1 MDGVIS
7 EPVSDDTTIKVK
19 RKNIKLKYVP
29 TEVPENEDS
38 ESEITDE
45 QIEKKPK

>member
-7 EPVSDDTTIKVK
+7 DSVPDDTAIKVK

-38 ESEITDE
+38 DSEIADE
-45 QIEKKPK
+45 